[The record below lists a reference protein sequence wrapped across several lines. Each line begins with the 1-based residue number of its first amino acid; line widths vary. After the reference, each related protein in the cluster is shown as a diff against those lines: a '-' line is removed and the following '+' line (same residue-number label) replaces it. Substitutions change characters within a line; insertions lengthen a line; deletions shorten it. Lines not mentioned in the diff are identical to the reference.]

1 MLSILIKNSLR
12 YSRKSIM
19 NFCDAPIVVVL
30 GATGAGKSK
39 LAIEIAE
46 EFDGEIISA
55 DSMQVYKGL
64 DIISNKVTPEEQEQ
78 VPHHMID
85 IVEPTTNYSVVKFR
99 DTALSIIED
108 LRGRQKLPVIVG
120 GTNYYIEAVLWKILV
135 ADRASEGSNRDE
147 DGGTADQDRSE
158 GSENGLGRTVDGTK
172 STADRSENTAG
183 RPERTADGPESV
195 TGGTVAS
202 KEGAEDVAADGG
214 ARSGRGDCDRRHLER
229 LSTEELYAQLRER
242 DPVQAQILHPNERRK
257 ILRSLEVTLR
267 SGRPMSDHLRQQ
279 RAEAGGGAHGGPLRF
294 QRACLLWVTA
304 DQETLDRRL
313 DARVDTMMERGLL
326 DELADFH
333 RRYNAARL
341 ADGVDA
347 DYTHGIFQSI
357 GFKEFHGYLT
367 RPKGTTADE
376 AKALLAEGV
385 ERLKLVTRR
394 YARKQTR
401 WVRRRFLSAVGRQ
414 VPPVYRLDATD
425 PRQWEEEVRAPAAA
439 VVRDWLQGKTPNLAP
454 EPVVPTNT
462 GDRTTYHCAVC
473 DVYTSGAQQRDE
485 HLRSRRHHRALHS
498 LKRSQ
503 AAEGGGDAKRA
514 ALGGGMEGEGV
525 AEVGKGEECQTP
537 KQATVVAEQ
546 TAGEGKAITAELP
559 TEEGEAKGSVQGAA

>member
-1 MLSILIKNSLR
+1 
-12 YSRKSIM
+12 
-19 NFCDAPIVVVL
+19 
-30 GATGAGKSK
+30 
-39 LAIEIAE
+39 
-46 EFDGEIISA
+46 
-55 DSMQVYKGL
+55 MQ
-64 DIISNKVTPEEQEQ
+64 
-78 VPHHMID
+78 
-85 IVEPTTNYSVVKFR
+85 
-99 DTALSIIED
+99 IED

-135 ADRASEGSNRDE
+135 ADRASEGSDRDE

-158 GSENGLGRTVDGTK
+158 GSDNGPERTAEGTK
-172 STADRSENTAG
+172 STADHSEGTADHSENTAD
-183 RPERTADGPESV
+183 RPERTADGPGSV
-195 TGGTVAS
+195 TGGPVAS

-214 ARSGRGDCDRRHLER
+214 AQSGRGDCDRRHLEH

-242 DPVQAQILHPNERRK
+242 DPAQAQILHPNERRK

-341 ADGVDA
+341 ADGVAA

-367 RPKGTTADE
+367 RPENTTADE
-376 AKALLAEGV
+376 AEALLAEGV

-401 WVRRRFLSAVGRQ
+401 WVRRRFLSAAGRQ

-439 VVRDWLQGKTPNLAP
+439 VVRNWLQGKTPALTP

-462 GDRTTYHCAVC
+462 GDKTTYHCAVC

-514 ALGGGMEGEGV
+514 ALGVGTEGDGV
-525 AEVGKGEECQTP
+525 AGVRKGGKDCQSP
-537 KQATVVAEQ
+537 EQATVVAEQ

-559 TEEGEAKGSVQGAA
+559 TEEGEAKDSVQGAA